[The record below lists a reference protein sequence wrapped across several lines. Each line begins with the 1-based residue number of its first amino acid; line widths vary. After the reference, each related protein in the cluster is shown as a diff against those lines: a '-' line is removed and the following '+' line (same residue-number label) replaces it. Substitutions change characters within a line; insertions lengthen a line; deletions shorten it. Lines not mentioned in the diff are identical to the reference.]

1 MRRVV
6 HLVDDTSPGGVTR
19 LLDHIRS
26 SDDMAAL
33 GRHSV
38 VPVGRAPL
46 RPPRLEADVIVSHVV
61 LSWRNL
67 PFLAALRARHPRTP
81 MIHMEHSYSPAFA
94 ALHVP
99 RPGRFRA
106 MLTASLALFDRVV
119 TISTAQRD
127 WLVPLARLDPAK
139 VALIP
144 PCVDVSRFLA
154 LPAPEGPVRRIGAL
168 GRLDPQKGFDLLV
181 RAFRRAALSNV
192 TLEIFGDG
200 PQRAELERLARGHPS
215 IRFHGHAADPVAAM
229 AAVDA
234 VAMPSR
240 REPYG
245 LVALEA
251 LAAAR
256 PLLVS
261 RADGLL
267 DHAAAGAVPV
277 PALTVEA
284 WAEALRDLAADRAG
298 ADPEKARR
306 RAAEAGRRFAEGWA
320 ALLDGCAAR

>member
-1 MRRVV
+1 MRRIV

-19 LLDHIRS
+19 LLDHVRACP
-26 SDDMAAL
+26 DMAAL
-33 GRHSV
+33 GRHEV
-38 VPVGRAPL
+38 VAVRAGL
-46 RPPRLEADVIVSHVV
+46 SLPPQAGADVVVSHVV

-67 PFLAALRARHPRTP
+67 PYLAALRARHPRTP
-81 MIHMEHSYSPAFA
+81 LIHVEHSYSPAFME
-94 ALHVP
+94 LHVP
-99 RPGRFRA
+99 SERRFRA

-127 WLVPLARLDPAK
+127 WLVPFARLRPVR

-181 RAFRRAALSNV
+181 RAFRAAALPGT

-200 PQRAELERLARGHPS
+200 PQRAELEALAGGDPA
-215 IRFHGHAADPVAAM
+215 IVFHGHAPDPVAAM

-234 VAMPSR
+234 IAMPSR

-251 LAAAR
+251 LAAGR

-261 RADGLL
+261 RADGLR
-267 DHAAAGAVPV
+267 DHAENGAVAVGAP
-277 PALTVEA
+277 TVEA
-284 WAEALRDLAADRAG
+284 WAEALRHLTAQAAPQTGAARA
-298 ADPEKARR
+298 
-306 RAAEAGRRFAEGWA
+306 RAAGAGRRFAGGWA
-320 ALLDGCAAR
+320 ALLEGLDG